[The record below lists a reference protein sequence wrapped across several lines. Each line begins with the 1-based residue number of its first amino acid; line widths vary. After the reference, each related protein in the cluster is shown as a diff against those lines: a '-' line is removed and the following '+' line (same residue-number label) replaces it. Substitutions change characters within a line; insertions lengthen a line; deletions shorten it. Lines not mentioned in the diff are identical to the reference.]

1 MSISGHFV
9 YSSLAISQNPNI
21 EKFLTKFLLKTNPS
35 RILEIGTSHGGLT
48 LMIRDILDSNNLI
61 ETEVLTYDVYEQT
74 FLKDLNRNIK
84 IKTESLFCSQY
95 RDFIGESS
103 KVDISKY
110 IQQNG
115 TTIVLCDGGNK
126 ISEFR
131 LFAEIIKN
139 NDIIMAHDYAPNSEY
154 FETHMRDKIWSWHEI
169 QDSDIQESCDKTNLF
184 PYMEEEAL
192 EVAWVCKQ
200 KRQ

>member
-1 MSISGHFV
+1 MSISGHFI

-21 EKFLTKFLLKTNPS
+21 EKFLTKLLLKTNPS

-48 LMIRDILDSNNLI
+48 LMIRDILDNNSLT

-74 FLKDLNRNIK
+74 FLKHLNRNIK
-84 IKTESLFCSQY
+84 IKTESLFCNQY
-95 RDFIGESS
+95 RDFVCESS
-103 KVDISKY
+103 KVEISKY

-169 QDSDIQESCDKTNLF
+169 QDSDIQESCDKANLF

-200 KRQ
+200 KRL